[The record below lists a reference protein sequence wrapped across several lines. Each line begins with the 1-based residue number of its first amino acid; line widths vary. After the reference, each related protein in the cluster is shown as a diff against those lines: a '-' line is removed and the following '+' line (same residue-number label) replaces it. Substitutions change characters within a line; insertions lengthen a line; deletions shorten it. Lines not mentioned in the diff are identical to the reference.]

1 LLPILLSVET
11 IKFNA
16 TKQMEHA
23 SILNGISVGILL
35 LAPLLRSIGISMEFI
50 GNTFVRMLI
59 LGYIVY
65 ASYTSVFSGLLAF
78 LAGFTLLLE
87 RNHGLL
93 GGFPNV
99 RAEIPKKTYHVD
111 EIPVGVP
118 SLFHTEPKMDDD
130 NAEHLE
136 DNIPRLEMVP
146 RGASSVAFYKER
158 SL

>member
-1 LLPILLSVET
+1 MGPR
-11 IKFNA
+11 
-16 TKQMEHA
+16 
-23 SILNGISVGILL
+23 GP
-35 LAPLLRSIGISMEFI
+35 PLGPV
-50 GNTFVRMLI
+50 T
-59 LGYIVY
+59 
-65 ASYTSVFSGLLAF
+65 
-78 LAGFTLLLE
+78 
-87 RNHGLL
+87 
-93 GGFPNV
+93 P
-99 RAEIPKKTYHVD
+99 VD